1 MKIGLLLHSDNTD
14 ADNTV
19 KRHSSADQFASSP
32 LVVMRGGIPIPVT
45 FDMVDY
51 ISCDRVVS
59 HRAMLGDE
67 NNIGYNFPMLHTKKA
82 TDVYAVYDKAG
93 VVIKQLPE
101 WAGEGFY
108 KEAQTGKS
116 LLTADTNALGVHN
129 VEHLRIGL
137 DYVLAEKTLKAAE

>member
-1 MKIGLLLHSDNTD
+1 MKISFLPHADNTAPD
-14 ADNTV
+14 STV
-19 KRHSSADQFASSP
+19 KRHSSANQFASSP
-32 LVVMRGGIPIPVT
+32 LVVMKGGIPIPVT

-51 ISCDRVVS
+51 ISCDHVVS
-59 HRAMLGDE
+59 HRAMLGNEDD
-67 NNIGYNFPMLHTKKA
+67 IGYNFPMLHTKKA

-108 KEAQTGKS
+108 KESQSGKS

-137 DYVLAEKTLKAAE
+137 DYVLAEKTLKPAE

>member
-1 MKIGLLLHSDNTD
+1 MTIGLLLHSDNTAED
-14 ADNTV
+14 STV
-19 KRHSSADQFASSP
+19 KRHSSANQFASCP
-32 LVVMRGGIPIPVT
+32 LTVMKGGIPVPIT

-67 NNIGYNFPMLHTKKA
+67 NSIGYNFPMMFTKKA
-82 TDVYAVYDKAG
+82 SDVYAVYDKAG
-93 VVIKQLPE
+93 VVVKQLPA

-108 KEAQTGKS
+108 KEVETGKS
-116 LLTADTNALGVHN
+116 LLTGDTNALGVHN

-137 DYVLAEKTLKAAE
+137 DYVLAEQTLPATD